1 MPLLE
6 INLSRYISASVRLDE
21 STAEQVDQYA
31 AFVHASADDVVDKA
45 LNYVFSKDRDFQ
57 DFLKTPQAK
66 QVASTLRVRKGPNKD
81 AERRGGAASEEACS
95 RGGVHGFCTGNEGV
109 ILHSISCRSK
119 NGASHRK
126 NFDTPP
132 LEGYTNVNARIQTS
146 TYSHRSTCAIDRI
159 QRLRSLTRHKQEV
172 STMENPIPFKP
183 TTDGSKRPLARN
195 RILSARFMESEY
207 AALENFA
214 WSKGMTLADWVRDV
228 LLHSLEGPSQAQME
242 MHIFTEL
249 VGIQMLLM
257 NTLEPL
263 LRGDKIAPEQLTIL
277 FRQVQTTKA
286 AKAQEL
292 LAKRS
297 QNREK

>member
-1 MPLLE
+1 
-6 INLSRYISASVRLDE
+6 
-21 STAEQVDQYA
+21 
-31 AFVHASADDVVDKA
+31 
-45 LNYVFSKDRDFQ
+45 
-57 DFLKTPQAK
+57 
-66 QVASTLRVRKGPNKD
+66 
-81 AERRGGAASEEACS
+81 
-95 RGGVHGFCTGNEGV
+95 
-109 ILHSISCRSK
+109 
-119 NGASHRK
+119 
-126 NFDTPP
+126 
-132 LEGYTNVNARIQTS
+132 
-146 TYSHRSTCAIDRI
+146 
-159 QRLRSLTRHKQEV
+159 
-172 STMENPIPFKP
+172 MENPIVFRP

-207 AALENFA
+207 AALENCA
-214 WSKGMTLADWVRDV
+214 WSKGMTLADWVRGV
-228 LLHSLEGPSQAQME
+228 LLHSLEDPGQVQME

-263 LRGDKIAPEQLTIL
+263 LRGDKFAPEQLTIL